1 MSQKKFNVLILGC
14 GRVASFHAKAINKNN
29 KLNLEACCDLN
40 QSRLKEFKKEFNLQG
55 YNSIDEVFENHKI
68 DIVSICTP
76 SGMHAKHAI
85 YSMKKYN
92 CHVVIEKPMAMNM
105 REISELRKISK
116 KRKLTIAPIHQY
128 RFNKCV
134 QRVKRAIINNEM
146 GKPLYA
152 TVRMR
157 WCRDQLYYKR
167 DIWRGTFS
175 HDGGA
180 TTNQGIHH
188 IDLLRYFFGEPNK
201 FFSRMFN
208 YNSKFM
214 EVEDTS
220 FSFIEF
226 KKNIMANVEITTAAR
241 PHDYTS
247 SLSIMFENGIA
258 EIGGWAT
265 DKLNIFSINPAE
277 TKKNSENFKS
287 PYGYGHEIIYKSLS
301 NYLRKIDKNLLVNFE
316 DAAMTINVING
327 LYESNY
333 KNQWIKLKKKYT
345 RSRLGEKNE
354 SIDKKYL

>member
-40 QSRLKEFKKEFNLQG
+40 QSRLKEFRKEFNLQG
-55 YNSIDEVFENHKI
+55 YNLIDEVFENHKI

-76 SGMHAKHAI
+76 SGMHAKHALNVM
-85 YSMKKYN
+85 SKFN
-92 CHVVIEKPMAMNM
+92 CHVVIEKPIAMNM
-105 REISELRKISK
+105 TEIKKLRDLSK
-116 KRKLTIAPIHQY
+116 KKKLTIAPVHQY

-134 QRVKRAIINNEM
+134 QRVKRAIIKNEM

-157 WCRDQLYYKR
+157 WCRDKSYYKR

-188 IDLLRYFFGEPNK
+188 IDLLRYFLGEPQRV
-201 FFSRMFN
+201 FSRMFN
-208 YNSKFM
+208 YNSKFI

-226 KKNIMANVEITTAAR
+226 KNKIFANVEITTSAR
-241 PHDYTS
+241 PKDYTS
-247 SLSIMFENGIA
+247 SLSIVFQNGVA

-265 DKLNIFSINPAE
+265 DKLATFSIKPKD
-277 TKKNSENFKS
+277 TIKFSENFKS
-287 PYGYGHEIIYKSLS
+287 PYGYGHEKIYDSLS
-301 NYLRKIDKNLLVNFE
+301 KYLRKKIKSPYINFE
-316 DAAMTINVING
+316 DAAKTISVING
-327 LYESNY
+327 LYESSSKNAWVKLKQNY
-333 KNQWIKLKKKYT
+333 KF
-345 RSRLGEKNE
+345 SRLGEKNIN
-354 SIDKKYL
+354 IDKKYL